1 MYQSVQTEKC
11 PRFDFLRC
19 QSDFVHLDVSTTCFR
34 NKHVFE
40 KMSVMHFSSKLS
52 DSKTYVVLKR
62 RQLATASSVLVL
74 AATRTHTDQARC
86 CLLFNHFNNFAS
98 DFKVSD
104 LQWVK

>member
-1 MYQSVQTEKC
+1 MYQNVQTAKC

-52 DSKTYVVLKR
+52 DSKTCVVLK
-62 RQLATASSVLVL
+62 RQLATASSVSVL
-74 AATRTHTDQARC
+74 AATRKHTDQARC
-86 CLLFNHFNNFAS
+86 CRLVQTFQELCERFRS
-98 DFKVSD
+98 
-104 LQWVK
+104 